1 MDRARHLR
9 NYDLHSWA
17 GITLGLIV
25 FIVCFSG
32 AFALFDKEI
41 KTWEDPALRVAV
53 SETPAEINETFS
65 TWLEEQTGGAETEF
79 ARIDYPTTHAPYYY
93 GVVHWHDAGDNHLDV
108 EQRWDA
114 NTGEPIAIRG
124 GGLSEWILDFHR
136 DFMWPDMLGGR
147 TVGRSLVGIVG
158 IVLMLAIL
166 TGIIAH
172 TKIREEAYSM
182 RLKRSQRLKWQDSHK
197 VVGLWG
203 LPFYIMIAF
212 TGAYL
217 GVIVIVSQ
225 LIAAIAYKGD
235 VEALV
240 AAVLGPET
248 EPTGQQVQMISLDE
262 LREMQHPGS
271 GKDPYMVIMRNYG
284 DTAAEFE
291 VFYESSTR
299 LTFAD
304 VTYINGATGAPSPP
318 NEFREETGAIRVA
331 NAVTPLH
338 YGTYGGIWLK
348 LLYFVLGLSLAVVTA
363 LGSMMWIERRK
374 HGNEGTKTLTFY
386 NRLGYFNTGIVM
398 GLPVATLSI
407 FYLDKLYIG
416 AESTRIFATGWTFFV
431 IWALGLVYS
440 CIRRNDYRTTRELLI
455 LSGVLAIGIPVLNG
469 LATGQ
474 WFPVYIGADH
484 SVAAWVDVAMLAGGA
499 LTVLAGV
506 LAPRERLDKQA
517 RRARANAA
525 EKEIAAD
532 TEAAAVPAE

>member
-32 AFALFDKEI
+32 AFALFDNEI
-41 KTWEDPALRVAV
+41 KTWEDPALRVAI
-53 SETPAEINETFS
+53 SDTPAEINETFN
-65 TWLEEQTGGAETEF
+65 TWLGDQTGGAETEF
-79 ARIDYPTTHAPYYY
+79 VRLDYPTTHAPYYF
-93 GVVHWHDAGDNHLDV
+93 GVVHWHDADDNHLDA

-114 NTGEPIAIRG
+114 NTGAPIAIRG

-136 DFMWPDMLGGR
+136 DFMWPDFLGGR

-240 AAVLGPET
+240 AAVLGPNA
-248 EPTGQQVQMISLDE
+248 EPVGQQVQMISLDE
-262 LREMQHPGS
+262 LREMQHPDS
-271 GKDPYMVIMRNYG
+271 DKNPYMVIMRNYG
-284 DTAAEFE
+284 DSAAEFE
-291 VFYESSTR
+291 IFYKGSTR

-304 VTYINGATGAPSPP
+304 VTYINGATGEPSPP
-318 NEFREETGAIRVA
+318 NAFREETGAIRVA

-374 HGNEGTKTLTFY
+374 HGNEGEKTLTFY
-386 NRLGYFNTGIVM
+386 NRLGYFNTGIIM

-407 FYLDKLYIG
+407 FYLDKLYVG
-416 AESTRIFATGWTFFV
+416 AESARIFATGWTFFA

-440 CIRRNDYRTTRELLI
+440 CVRRNDYRTTRELLI
-455 LSGVLAIGIPVLNG
+455 FSGILAMGIPVLNG
-469 LATGQ
+469 IATGQ
-474 WFPVYIGADH
+474 WFPAYLGADH
-484 SVAAWVDVAMLAGGA
+484 SVAAWVDVAMLVGGV
-499 LTVLAGV
+499 LTILAGA

-517 RRARANAA
+517 RRAKLVAQ
-525 EKEIAAD
+525 E
-532 TEAAAVPAE
+532 EAMATPDGPAVPAE

>member
-17 GITLGLIV
+17 GITLGLVV

-32 AFALFDKEI
+32 AFALFDNEI

-53 SETPAEINETFS
+53 SESPAEINETFN
-65 TWLEEQTGGAETEF
+65 TWLEDQTGGAETEF
-79 ARIDYPTTHAPYYY
+79 VRLDYPTTHAPYYF
-93 GVVHWHDAGDNHLDV
+93 GVVHWHDADDNHLDA

-114 NTGEPIAIRG
+114 NTGAPIAIRG

-240 AAVLGPET
+240 AAVLGPDA
-248 EPTGQQVQMISLDE
+248 EPAGQQVQMISLDD
-262 LREMQHPGS
+262 LREMQHPAS
-271 GKDPYMVIMRNYG
+271 GKTPYMVIMRNYG

-291 VFYESSTR
+291 MFYKGSTR

-304 VTYINGATGAPSPP
+304 VTYINGATGEPSPP
-318 NEFREETGAIRVA
+318 NEFREETGAMRVA

-374 HGNEGTKTLTFY
+374 HGNEGEKTLTFY
-386 NRLGYFNTGIVM
+386 NRLGYFNTGIIM

-416 AESTRIFATGWTFFV
+416 AESARIFATGWTFFA
-431 IWALGLVYS
+431 IWVLGLVYS
-440 CIRRNDYRTTRELLI
+440 CVRRNDYRATRELLI
-455 LSGVLAIGIPVLNG
+455 FSGILAIGIPVLNG
-469 LATGQ
+469 IATGQ
-474 WFPVYIGADH
+474 WFPAYLGAEH
-484 SVAAWVDVAMLAGGA
+484 SVAAWVDVAMLVGGA
-499 LTVLAGV
+499 MTVLAGV

-517 RRARANAA
+517 RRALANPANEETTA
-525 EKEIAAD
+525 N
-532 TEAAAVPAE
+532 TETAAVPAE